1 MSESQYS
8 ADNIT
13 KLEGLDA
20 VRKRPGMFI
29 GSTNKQGLHHLVQE
43 LIDNSVDEA
52 MTGNADEINVVIH
65 EDNSVSV
72 KDNGR
77 GIPVDD
83 KDGEP
88 AVNMIMTDIHAG
100 GKFDSE
106 AYAMS
111 GGLHGVGV
119 SVVNALSDKLTTI
132 IKRDG
137 YVWKQVFEH
146 GEPQGLE
153 KERKLSDAEETG
165 TYIRF
170 WVSEEQFETSTY
182 DFELIRSRLENL
194 AYLNSGVKF
203 TISDDRE
210 ERTEEYYFE
219 GGINEFVQRINEG
232 REPLFDSIIRAKG
245 EETLDNGNIV
255 QADIAMQ
262 YTTSTQSDNSIFSFA
277 NNIETKSGGTHET
290 GFKTAITRVVNK
302 YAEENGM
309 LEEINGQRL
318 SGNIVREGLT
328 AVISVRHSDP
338 QFEGQTKTKLGNA
351 KVRGVVS
358 SVISAEFSKFL
369 EEHPD
374 AAETIVSKA
383 INAYKAKQA
392 AEKAEEL
399 TRRKSATTSTRLPG
413 KLSDCQKGT
422 KPEDAELFIVEGDS
436 AGGCFTADTKVRLA
450 SGRDIRF
457 DKLVEEHKKGKNHY
471 VYTVDKSGK
480 IKISNIKHPRITK
493 RDADLVKVTLDN
505 GEEIK
510 CTPDHRF
517 MLRNGEYKEAIEL
530 KESDSLMPLYTK
542 KSDISEK
549 NITIDGYE
557 MVKQPNYNNFWEFTH
572 ILSDEYNLEN
582 NIYEESDGV
591 DRHHIDFDKLNNCP
605 ENIIRLPKKEHQK
618 IHAEHAREFLHTEEV
633 KEKSRKTRHTE
644 ENGNTNILKL
654 ETTIEKFFE
663 DKEELIQESEKYN
676 HKVNSVERISE
687 KADVYDLEV
696 PETHNFALS
705 SGVFVHNS
713 TKQARNP
720 ENQAV
725 LPLRGKILNVEK
737 NRLNKILEH
746 DQIQNIIT
754 ALGTG
759 IDDEFDIDDLR
770 YHTIVLFV
778 DADVDGA
785 HIKTLLLTFLFRH
798 MPELLENGHVYAAK
812 SPLYRIKYNGNTYDA
827 MTEAEREEIIEN
839 KCNGN
844 PTNVQRFKGLG
855 EMNPEQLWD
864 ATMNPETR
872 RFERIT
878 INDAAQA
885 DRIFSVLMG
894 SQVKPRRDFIRE
906 NAGKIEWEDIDI

>member
-72 KDNGR
+72 TDNGR

-170 WVSEEQFETSTY
+170 WVSEEKFETSTY

-219 GGINEFVQRINEG
+219 GGITEFVQRINEG

-245 EETLDNGNIV
+245 EETVDNGNIV

-309 LEEINGQRL
+309 LEEIDGQRL
-318 SGNIVREGLT
+318 SGNLVREGLT

-358 SVISAEFSKFL
+358 SVISNEFSKFL

-374 AAETIVSKA
+374 AAETIVSKS

-436 AGGCFTADTKVRLA
+436 AGG
-450 SGRDIRF
+450 
-457 DKLVEEHKKGKNHY
+457 
-471 VYTVDKSGK
+471 
-480 IKISNIKHPRITK
+480 
-493 RDADLVKVTLDN
+493 
-505 GEEIK
+505 
-510 CTPDHRF
+510 
-517 MLRNGEYKEAIEL
+517 
-530 KESDSLMPLYTK
+530 
-542 KSDISEK
+542 
-549 NITIDGYE
+549 
-557 MVKQPNYNNFWEFTH
+557 
-572 ILSDEYNLEN
+572 
-582 NIYEESDGV
+582 
-591 DRHHIDFDKLNNCP
+591 
-605 ENIIRLPKKEHQK
+605 
-618 IHAEHAREFLHTEEV
+618 
-633 KEKSRKTRHTE
+633 
-644 ENGNTNILKL
+644 
-654 ETTIEKFFE
+654 
-663 DKEELIQESEKYN
+663 
-676 HKVNSVERISE
+676 
-687 KADVYDLEV
+687 
-696 PETHNFALS
+696 
-705 SGVFVHNS
+705 S

-827 MTEAEREEIIEN
+827 MTEAEREEIVEN

-906 NAGKIEWEDIDI
+906 NAGKVEWEDIDI